1 MKKLFVLIGL
11 FAVVLPTAQAR
22 TAEPTAPTPPIT
34 VVESTEVETPTPT
47 LELRSAWGCLNNCAR
62 SGLGMGFCMNS
73 CGY

>member
-22 TAEPTAPTPPIT
+22 TAEPTTPPIVVVDSNVIEAPT
-34 VVESTEVETPTPT
+34 V
-47 LELRSAWGCLNNCAR
+47 ELRSSWGCLNNCAR
-62 SGLGMGFCMNS
+62 SGLGAAFCMDS